1 MELSRIGS
9 FVAVAV
15 VAALIGAFVA
25 RSWGNQAAA
34 GGKCDIHIKLTDHE
48 LQAIKTNLAR
58 VRTEAFASA
67 GADGGNRDAANKA
80 AEDSAFDTFVYNL
93 RGPLGNEYAR
103 HRAAMDGCF

>member
-1 MELSRIGS
+1 MELNRIGS

-25 RSWGNQAAA
+25 RSWGEQAA
-34 GGKCDIHIKLTDHE
+34 GGKCDIHISLTDRE

-58 VRTEAFASA
+58 IRAQAFEGA
-67 GADGGNRDAANKA
+67 GAEGGNRDAANKA

-103 HRAAMDGCF
+103 HRTAMDGCF